1 MELYESGRLHKYEV
15 MHSTRPFYVCSV
27 NFPVTFAFLTKS
39 EFSHSIAICTYVTS
53 TAHWRPQE
61 KSKMESRQ

>member
-1 MELYESGRLHKYEV
+1 MELYESGRLHKYKV

-39 EFSHSIAICTYVTS
+39 EFSHSIAICTYVTRDLRKKVK
-53 TAHWRPQE
+53 WNLDN
-61 KSKMESRQ
+61 KV